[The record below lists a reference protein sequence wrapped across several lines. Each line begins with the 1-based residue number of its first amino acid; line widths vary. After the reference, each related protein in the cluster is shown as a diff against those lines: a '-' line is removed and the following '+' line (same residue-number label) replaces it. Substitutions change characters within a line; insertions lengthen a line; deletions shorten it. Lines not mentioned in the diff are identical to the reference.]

1 MHKHDCEKSVDGSA
15 VLERAIGS
23 DLMYESSIGSLGEKI
38 LSLELHNLTSI
49 LEIIERHKT
58 ITKLHRRI

>member
-23 DLMYESSIGSLGEKI
+23 DLMYESSIGSLEEK
-38 LSLELHNLTSI
+38 N
-49 LEIIERHKT
+49 IIT
-58 ITKLHRRI
+58 GATQSYINI